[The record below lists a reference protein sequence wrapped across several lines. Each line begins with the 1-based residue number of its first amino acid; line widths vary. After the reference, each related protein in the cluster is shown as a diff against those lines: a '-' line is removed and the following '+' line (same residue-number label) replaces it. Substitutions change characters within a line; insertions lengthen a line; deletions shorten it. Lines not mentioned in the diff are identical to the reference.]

1 MAALRCLHVWLYNV
15 MIFFNWGFWGFVLSF
30 SSVLPLEQ
38 AFQEAQRSRERFS
51 PGNQEAI
58 GCLGTHTA
66 VLGQTP
72 SPSSCLKGP
81 AWGCSLC
88 MLLREPPV
96 PCELLEERMVHARGA
111 VATMRHGAEGRE
123 ASHTPAKQSGGW
135 ASTLGQMGQKEVG
148 NPSAKVTA
156 SSRQR
161 ILAAGHCPSE
171 IRLRDHGLVLQLGNM
186 SRRAPTPLTC
196 MPVETPVAL
205 QPPNGQ
211 EAVVSLQQGVCK

>member
-1 MAALRCLHVWLYNV
+1 MRCAVGYPFCRNRRLCLLSCSGTLFYLMAALRCLHVWLYNV

-135 ASTLGQMGQKEVG
+135 ASTLGQMGEHPG
-148 NPSAKVTA
+148 AD
-156 SSRQR
+156 
-161 ILAAGHCPSE
+161 GSE
-171 IRLRDHGLVLQLGNM
+171 RGGKSQCKGDCQL
-186 SRRAPTPLTC
+186 
-196 MPVETPVAL
+196 
-205 QPPNGQ
+205 
-211 EAVVSLQQGVCK
+211 